1 MAIAAILFGG
11 RRATNVPLVNEARV
25 WAHGV
30 FIGATV
36 SSETTAAAAG
46 AVGALRRDPFAM
58 LPFCGYNMA
67 DYWGHWLKVGEAT
80 SPEKLPK
87 IYQVNWFRK
96 DADGGWLWPG
106 YGENSRVLA
115 WIIDRVNGV
124 GGGVETPIGI
134 APAPGAL
141 FLDGLDLSDEQY
153 AELFKVDP
161 DSWLSE
167 CILTE
172 EYFGMFGQAV
182 PAELYAQLEVLR
194 ENLEDAKAQA

>member
-1 MAIAAILFGG
+1 VAIDAILFGG
-11 RRATNVPLVNEARV
+11 RRATNVPLVNEARD
-25 WAHGV
+25 WEHGV

-36 SSETTAAAAG
+36 SSEMTAAA
-46 AVGALRRDPFAM
+46 VGGMGQLRRDPFAM

-67 DYWGHWLKVGEAT
+67 DYWGHWLKVGAAT
-80 SPEKLPK
+80 TPEKLPK

-96 DADGGWLWPG
+96 DADGKFIWPG
-106 YGENSRVLA
+106 FGENSRVLA

-124 GGGVETPIGI
+124 GAGVETPIGI

-141 FLDGLDLSDEQY
+141 FLDGLDLTDEQL
-153 AELFKVDP
+153 AELFAVDP

-172 EYFGMFGQAV
+172 EYFGQFAAAV
-182 PAELYAQLEVLR
+182 PAAMYAQLEVLR
-194 ENLEDAKAQA
+194 EKLEDAKA